1 MYSSKC
7 VRERSNL
14 SQDNP
19 KYKFDGTSFQPKLLE
34 SDLDLVSPKA
44 RTLLNKIKELDD
56 NDLKNENKLFKH
68 FIFCD
73 VKSKKFGIQFLASC
87 FIMNGFQLGY
97 DSKQQI
103 LNESKLIDK
112 KYNNFFLLTSLD
124 VYNKPLSVKTK
135 KNILRIMN
143 QRPENIHGRLSRFI
157 LMDSGF
163 KEGIDLFDIKYIHIF
178 EPSVNDA
185 DMKQVIGRSTR
196 TCGQKGLHFIPG
208 VGWPLYVYIYD
219 ILIPENVSKQFLNSE
234 TLYEL
239 YLKTLNID
247 VREVFFSTDLQK
259 VSIRSSV
266 DYVLNKDLHEFKAK
280 QDTQMGGGS
289 HCQKLSQSSCQ
300 NTTGCMYANGK
311 NRQFCR
317 KGTRRIKKHSI
328 CSKKNKV
335 SCEELS
341 DHCIFVNKLNY
352 CRKRRTKKI
361 KEELRKKSESLKSSS
376 RISSRKS
383 LKSSSRKSL
392 DISSLTES
400 KEKSEKIPSDYSS
413 LLDSIIVS
421 SLTQSEIDPTKK
433 EIPIIDKMS
442 HDKLEKFIEKYFQ
455 KSKWSDVVIENGCG
469 NETIKTPSTFQ
480 KGGGTIIQYT
490 PTQQFVSDYF
500 KPSTFV
506 KGMLLWHSVG
516 TGKTCSAISAA
527 SANFETDD
535 YTILW
540 VTRTTLKEDIWKNM
554 FEQICHKA
562 IRNYVM
568 EGNSIPLSKEDR
580 MKLLSRAWKIRPL
593 SYKQFTNLVSKKNK
607 YYEDL
612 VKINGRADPL
622 RKTLLI
628 IDEAHK
634 LYGGND
640 LSGIERPNMTEL
652 KEAIMK
658 SYITSGDDSVRLL
671 LMTATPITVNPMELI
686 KLLNLCKLPTEQ
698 MPETFEEFSH
708 EYLTERGVFSETGK
722 EKYMNEIAGLLSYL
736 NREFDVRQ
744 FAQPIIENIVT
755 EMKIFDNQLEIN
767 KKIEYDNLK
776 EIHKLK
782 NKEFTKIKQE
792 PLFHVTS
799 KNFESLIKRCDKIQT
814 KKINSKCKKDFKEK
828 IKDILQKIKE
838 YKKKI
843 FKEYQDEFKKVDT
856 LLKLNKPKNGKQNI
870 FDKDKETIYYNL
882 LEKCKVKISE
892 INQLHGVQENLQT
905 IKEIKKEIQLL
916 KKQKNLLIKTNKS
929 TFMTHM
935 KIFEKFDRIKELT
948 NEIKTIKK
956 DYKKDLRED
965 KREEKR
971 EEKERERQQEKN
983 IKNIKNIED
992 YYKEDIEYVSDEL
1005 RDLMT
1010 QWKTDLDQKIEEME
1024 KEYNIKEEKDKCI
1037 QEKVHE
1043 EEKKEKEKKEKEKK
1057 EEEEKE

>member
-1 MYSSKC
+1 MFSSKC
-7 VRERSNL
+7 LRERSNL

-19 KYKFDGTSFQPKLLE
+19 KYKFDSNSFQPKLLE

-44 RTLLNKIKELDD
+44 YTLLNKIKELDD

-73 VKSKKFGIQFLASC
+73 VKSKKFGIQFLSSC

-103 LNESKLIDK
+103 LSESKLIDR

-135 KNILRIMN
+135 KNILKIMN

-185 DMKQVIGRSTR
+185 DLKQVIGRSTR

-219 ILIPENVSKQFLNSE
+219 ILIPQNVSKQFLNST

-266 DYVLNKDLHEFKAK
+266 DYLLNKNLHDFKIQK
-280 QDTQMGGGS
+280 GGGS

-300 NTTGCMYANGK
+300 STKGCVYTNGK

-317 KGTRRIKKHSI
+317 KGTRRIQKNNI

-352 CRKRRTKKI
+352 CRKRRTNKI
-361 KEELRKKSESLKSSS
+361 KENNTKYSESLKSSPKDS
-376 RISSRKS
+376 IKTKTKTKTRDSI
-383 LKSSSRKSL
+383 

-400 KEKSEKIPSDYSS
+400 KENLPSSKSPSS
-413 LLDSIIVS
+413 LLDSTIVS
-421 SLTQSEIDPTKK
+421 SLTQSEIYKK
-433 EIPIIDKMS
+433 EIPIIHKMS
-442 HDKLEKFIEKYFQ
+442 HEDLEKFIEKYFQ
-455 KSKWSDVVIENGCG
+455 KSKWSDVEIENGCG
-469 NETIKTPSTFQ
+469 NETIKTPSSFQ

-568 EGNSIPLSKEDR
+568 DGNSIPLTKEDR

-593 SYKQFTNLVSKKNK
+593 SYKQFTNLVSRKNK
-607 YYEDL
+607 YYDDL
-612 VKINGRADPL
+612 VKINGREDPL

-652 KEAIMK
+652 KESIMK
-658 SYITSGDDSVRLL
+658 SYITSGEDSVRLL
-671 LMTATPITVNPMELI
+671 LMTATPITINPMELI
-686 KLLNLCKLPTEQ
+686 KLLNLCKPPTEQ

-708 EYLTERGVFSETGK
+708 EYLTEKGVFSEIGK
-722 EKYMNEIAGLLSYL
+722 EKYMNDITGILSYL

-744 FAQPIIENIVT
+744 FAQPIIENIIT
-755 EMKIFDNQLEIN
+755 EMKTFDNQSE
-767 KKIEYDNLK
+767 KIEYD
-776 EIHKLK
+776 
-782 NKEFTKIKQE
+782 KEFIKIKQE
-792 PLFHVTS
+792 PLFHLTL
-799 KNFESLIKRCDKIQT
+799 KNFDSLINKCDKIKT
-814 KKINSKCKKDFKEK
+814 KKIHSKCKKDIKEK
-828 IKDILQKIKE
+828 INEILKKLKE
-838 YKKKI
+838 YKIKIIKNYQELKKN
-843 FKEYQDEFKKVDT
+843 
-856 LLKLNKPKNGKQNI
+856 KLNADN
-870 FDKDKETIYYNL
+870 DKKTIYYNL
-882 LEKCKVKISE
+882 LEKCKVQISK
-892 INQLHGVQENLQT
+892 INQIHGIQEKLQS
-905 IKEIKKEIQLL
+905 ILELKQEIQLL
-916 KKQKNLLIKTNKS
+916 KKQKSILTKSKEDTSIIDRNIQDKLFMIEKINNDIKSIKT
-929 TFMTHM
+929 
-935 KIFEKFDRIKELT
+935 
-948 NEIKTIKK
+948 
-956 DYKKDLRED
+956 DYKTELKE
-965 KREEKR
+965 KKKEEKQ
-971 EEKERERQQEKN
+971 KE
-983 IKNIKNIED
+983 KNIED

-1005 RDLMT
+1005 RDLIT
-1010 QWKTDLDQKIEEME
+1010 QMKI
-1024 KEYNIKEEKDKCI
+1024 
-1037 QEKVHE
+1037 
-1043 EEKKEKEKKEKEKK
+1043 
-1057 EEEEKE
+1057 